1 MNYEKCWE
9 MLKDKL
15 LNKLQEAKAI
25 KDGWTIVLTAKIIL
39 EMMKDI
45 EREVRDNEL

>member
-1 MNYEKCWE
+1 MDYKLCWE
-9 MLKDKL
+9 KLKDKL

-39 EMMKDI
+39 EMMNEI
-45 EREVRDNEL
+45 EKEVQDDT